1 MTENFQKWVRK
12 FRDEWED
19 NPIEYRDGSGAW
31 RKDSDPLFTSIS
43 NAIESRD
50 YELSVAE
57 LQRISQWK
65 LQSSRNDANV
75 TQNTTEAVTR
85 QFQSALNASTD
96 AEAVSTL
103 TELSGIG
110 VPMASTVLT
119 VARPSQYA
127 IIDYRAFRGL
137 AGVKPELMDSKKYA
151 DYAEFLE
158 HFRTYL
164 KSPDAYEYYIRHVR
178 EIADTENLSAREVDM
193 ALWAFDKEM
202 A

>member
-1 MTENFQKWVRK
+1 MNVNFQKWIGK

-19 NPIEYRDGSGAW
+19 NPIEYRDESGTW
-31 RKDSDPLFTSIS
+31 RKDSDPMFASIS
-43 NAIESRD
+43 NALESRD

-75 TQNTTEAVTR
+75 TQNSTEAVTR
-85 QFQSALNASTD
+85 QFQSALQASTD
-96 AEAVSTL
+96 AEAISTL

-137 AGVKPELMDSKKYA
+137 AGVKPELINSKQYA

-164 KSPDAYEYYIRHVR
+164 KNPDAYEYYMRHVR
-178 EIADTENLSAREVDM
+178 ELAETENLTAREVDM
-193 ALWAFDKEM
+193 ALWAFDKDQ